1 MRHCRRNLCCL
12 LLAVQLPLGVA
23 MADESAPASRQD
35 EVARKGAG
43 VMPFDLRRTTHHF
56 DDTPTGGI
64 ETVAANDHGDA
75 EQVRLIR
82 AHLAHEATRFAQ
94 GDFSD
99 PARIHGEDMPGLA
112 KLAAAGPALTVA
124 YRAVPGGASVTY
136 SSGDTRVVA
145 AIHEWLAAQ
154 RVDHDAHVHM
164 HH

>member
-64 ETVAANDHGDA
+64 ETVTANDHGDA

-112 KLAAAGPALTVA
+112 KSVGKFPTRFCQVPLRPTVPPKLQRSRPPTWRKP
-124 YRAVPGGASVTY
+124 RA
-136 SSGDTRVVA
+136 SS
-145 AIHEWLAAQ
+145 
-154 RVDHDAHVHM
+154 
-164 HH
+164 